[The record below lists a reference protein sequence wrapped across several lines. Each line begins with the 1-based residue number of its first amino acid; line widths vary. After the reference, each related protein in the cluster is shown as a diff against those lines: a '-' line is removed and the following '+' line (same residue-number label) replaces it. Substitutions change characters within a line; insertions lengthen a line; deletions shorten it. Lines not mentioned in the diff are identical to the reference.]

1 VGSSWKKIIP
11 NPRRIGIT
19 GLWLLNTHCRLSLSK
34 EGVNAE
40 TDVPPSAEGAV
51 CNNLLALAVK
61 SVKKIILSIGA
72 LNFKTTSM

>member
-1 VGSSWKKIIP
+1 M
-11 NPRRIGIT
+11 
-19 GLWLLNTHCRLSLSK
+19 SLSV

-40 TDVPPSAEGAV
+40 TDVPPSVEGAV

>member
-19 GLWLLNTHCRLSLSK
+19 GLWHTHCRLSLSV

-40 TDVPPSAEGAV
+40 TDVPPSVEGAV